1 MCKNKTNKTKK
12 KTDKNSNS
20 NSKKENH
27 NKVKLSFI
35 GGNSNNVTGSCIVG
49 SFKGFNF
56 LLELGMVQGF
66 SKFENYKENWNILN
80 KIDFNNIDVIF
91 VNHFHID
98 HSGLLS
104 HIGTLPNFKGKV
116 ICTTET
122 ARMLKPLL
130 EDSARI
136 IEDDCEWLKKSRG
149 INAIEYYK
157 KVHIYNTLDY
167 VREYSLNETHKL
179 NNFISFKLIPNNHVL
194 GSSSLEMYLK
204 DDLGKTHTL
213 FYSSDLG
220 NTVVDKFFVYD
231 NIKYAKKANVAIF
244 ESTYGSDRKKTITS
258 KMRKNDIRE
267 MKNQMIYTLLEKKG
281 KVIFPSFACDRQENL
296 LVYIKQIIDGDER
309 LKDINVVV
317 DGKLSSKVIDVYSEV
332 LEGEQKELFDSI
344 RNWKNLK
351 INSDY
356 EQTRACLMDNTP
368 QILLSSS
375 GMCEAGRIKEYL
387 KKNLPDNKNTI
398 LFTGFAPENSIGGK
412 IKSQLQ
418 NTIKI
423 DETTCDIRADI
434 VCLNSFSSHMQ
445 KEQILDYCLN
455 MNVSDKYIF
464 THGEKEG
471 KENIVREL
479 RDELAV
485 HNKTTQ
491 VVGSKMG
498 MVVYF

>member
-1 MCKNKTNKTKK
+1 MYKKTRK
-12 KTDKNSNS
+12 KTDKNSN
-20 NSKKENH
+20 NKKEKVNK
-27 NKVKLSFI
+27 NKVRLSFI
-35 GGNSNNVTGSCIVG
+35 GGNANNVTGSCIIG

-80 KIDFNNIDVIF
+80 KIDFNKIDAIF
-91 VNHFHID
+91 VNHFHVD
-98 HSGLLS
+98 HTGLLG
-104 HIGTLPNFKGKV
+104 HIGTLKDFRGKI

-122 ARMLKPLL
+122 ARMLKPLM
-130 EDSARI
+130 EDSAKI

-149 INAIEYYK
+149 IDAIEYYK
-157 KVHIYNTLDY
+157 DVHVYKALEHI
-167 VREYSLNETHKL
+167 REYNLNEVHKL
-179 NNFISFKLIPNNHVL
+179 NNSISFKLISNNHVL
-194 GSSSLEMYLK
+194 GSSSLKMYFK

-220 NTVVDKFFVYD
+220 NTIVDKFFVYD
-231 NIKYAKKANVAIF
+231 DIKYAKKANVAIF
-244 ESTYGSDRKKTITS
+244 ESTYGGDKKKPITA
-258 KMRKNDIRE
+258 KMRKNDVRE

-296 LVYIKQIIDGDER
+296 LVYIKQIIDEDER
-309 LKDINVVV
+309 LKDIDIVV
-317 DGKLSSKVIDVYSEV
+317 DGKLSSKVIDVYSDV
-332 LEGEQKELFDSI
+332 LTGEQKELFDSI

-351 INSDY
+351 INADY
-356 EQTRACLMDNTP
+356 EQTRACLMDDKP
-368 QILLSSS
+368 QIILSSS

-387 KKNLPDNKNTI
+387 KRNLSDKKNTI
-398 LFTGFAPENSIGGK
+398 IFTGFAPENSIGGK

-423 DETTCDIRADI
+423 DETVCDIRSDI

-455 MNVSDKYIF
+455 MNVSDKYVF
-464 THGEKEG
+464 VHGESEG
-471 KENIVREL
+471 KKNIVQEL
-479 RDELAV
+479 KDELAV

-498 MVVYF
+498 MVIYF